1 MNICVQIFVWTCV
14 FISLGYTYL
23 RVEMVEYL
31 VTMFPLLK
39 KHQKTKQKRN
49 TRLFSK
55 VPVPFLYF
63 HQQVHEDFSLSTS
76 LLILVIVFF
85 ILVILVD
92 KKWYFF
98 VVLICISLWLI
109 MLNILSCAY
118 CVCLYLL
125 EKFLFRFFAHFLIG
139 WCMFDLFL
147 LNYKVFYI
155 ESLVKVICHIYDLGI
170 FYPIL

>member
-1 MNICVQIFVWTCV
+1 MCTNFCVDLCFY
-14 FISLGYTYL
+14 ISWVHIPKSGNGGISGNYVSPFKETP
-23 RVEMVEYL
+23 ENK
-31 VTMFPLLK
+31 TKK
-39 KHQKTKQKRN
+39 KHQTVFQ
-49 TRLFSK
+49 SACAI
-55 VPVPFLYF
+55 LYF